1 MLSLI
6 LAQFAQAADPSTAD
20 AFARFVTEYNRTY
33 VDKTEYNY
41 RLSVFS
47 DNLAK
52 INKQNEEHM
61 LEHGTAVFGIT
72 RFADLTHEEFKSR
85 YLTSRPP
92 VTDIQERVTLD
103 IPRAKAVDWR
113 SQGVLT
119 GTKDQGQCGSCWAFS
134 ATEAI
139 ESFAK
144 IAGKPLTVLSPQQIV
159 SCDKVDGGCNG
170 GWPHNA
176 YDYVKNAGGI
186 EPESAYPYTSG
197 RTGQTGTCSF
207 DRAKISYGLT
217 GYTSIA
223 QGETHLEA
231 ALNVGPVS
239 VCVDANTWSSYRGG
253 ILSSCGRSVDHC
265 VQAVAYTAD
274 YWVIR
279 NSWGTGWGE
288 DGGFMR
294 IKRGSDLCLISDYV
308 TYPTF
313 R

>member
-6 LAQFAQAADPSTAD
+6 FAQASLADPTSD
-20 AFARFVTEYNRTY
+20 AFARFVVEFNRTY
-33 VDKTEYNY
+33 ASKSDYAY
-41 RLSVFS
+41 RQSVFAE
-47 DNLAK
+47 NLVK
-52 INKQNEEHM
+52 INKQNEEH
-61 LEHGTAVFGIT
+61 LLLHGTAVFGIT
-72 RFADLTHEEFKSR
+72 RFADLTTEEFKSR

-92 VTDIQERVTLD
+92 VVDDKERVVLD
-103 IPRAKAVDWR
+103 VPRAKAVDWR

-119 GTKDQGQCGSCWAFS
+119 PTKDQGQCGSCWAFS
-134 ATEAI
+134 ATAAI

-144 IAGKPLTVLSPQQIV
+144 IAGKPLTVLAPQQIV
-159 SCDKVDGGCNG
+159 SCDKVDGGCQG

-176 YDYVKNAGGI
+176 YDYVKGAGGM
-186 EPESAYPYTSG
+186 ETENAYPYTSG
-197 RTGQTGTCSF
+197 RTGQTGNCQF
-207 DRAKISYGLT
+207 DRSKIAYTLT
-217 GYTSIA
+217 GYTSVA
-223 QGETHLEA
+223 QGESHLES

-239 VCVDANTWSSYRGG
+239 VCVDANNWSSYRGG

-279 NSWGTGWGE
+279 NSWGSGWGE